1 MLGSIVFQLIILVLV
16 FAFATYACVF
26 ADPETSDV
34 GRFCI
39 IKLPSCILK
48 WLEIIL
54 GQKLLNQLS
63 TLMDHGFQMIYL
75 VVVLG
80 SWSIVFAYGY
90 PEIEK
95 SSYVHSCH
103 QLIGYAVFVACMASW
118 YYACHVGPGN
128 VTARTISLFDH
139 YEYDNV
145 LYSDKL
151 CPTLK
156 IRKIARSKYDR
167 SSQRHVPRFDHY
179 CSWLNQAVGER
190 NYRWFLLFLAVH
202 VFMCWYGTWVMA
214 SVMYGEMLEKDLLN
228 ATFFN
233 VATGVEVKADFV
245 IVFHYLFRRHFQL
258 CGVLLLMSV
267 MGATLGIFLGF
278 HLYITSLNMTTNEYF
293 KWRSVK
299 RWHRKERLK
308 YEAAMKDGMKVKK
321 CDSALLSQ
329 QVPDGDVG
337 SVGASAGEPPSDIIA
352 DDVIFDPGP
361 MPKNIYNKG
370 IILNFAEVL
379 FPLSS
384 RDEAILR
391 YRTTLRHDSDNDC
404 SNQKCSSDEK
414 RLKPKVT

>member
-1 MLGSIVFQLIILVLV
+1 
-16 FAFATYACVF
+16 
-26 ADPETSDV
+26 
-34 GRFCI
+34 
-39 IKLPSCILK
+39 
-48 WLEIIL
+48 
-54 GQKLLNQLS
+54 
-63 TLMDHGFQMIYL
+63 MDHGFQIIYL

-95 SSYVHSCH
+95 SGYVSSSH
-103 QLIGYAVFVACMASW
+103 QWIGYAVFVACMASW

-167 SSQRHVPRFDHY
+167 SSQRHAPRFDHY

-214 SVMYGEMLEKDLLN
+214 SVMYGEILEKDLLN

-233 VATGVEVKADFV
+233 VGTGVEVKADFV
-245 IVFHYLFRRHFQL
+245 IVFHYIFRRHFQL

-308 YEAAMKDGMKVKK
+308 YEAAMKNGMIGKK
-321 CDSALLSQ
+321 CDSVLLSQ
-329 QVPDGDVG
+329 QVPDGDV
-337 SVGASAGEPPSDIIA
+337 SCVGASTGEPPSDIIA
-352 DDVIFDPGP
+352 DDVILDPGEC
-361 MPKNIYNKG
+361 KSK
-370 IILNFAEVL
+370 VL
-379 FPLSS
+379 IRAMLIV
-384 RDEAILR
+384 D
-391 YRTTLRHDSDNDC
+391 
-404 SNQKCSSDEK
+404 
-414 RLKPKVT
+414 